1 MLFVESLS
9 APLTSL
15 PEARQR
21 IGQLQ
26 HALHQQQ
33 QTLRP
38 PPPEPTSC
46 CGRGCNGCVW
56 EGFYTAL
63 HHWQADALAMLQA
76 ASPGGVKTL
85 APPPAAPA

>member
-21 IGQLQ
+21 IGLPVVQGGVEALPDAAVTAPAAAAGGFGRWWAQRQLLLVQ
-26 HALHQQQ
+26 RVLQ
-33 QTLRP
+33 L
-38 PPPEPTSC
+38 
-46 CGRGCNGCVW
+46 
-56 EGFYTAL
+56 
-63 HHWQADALAMLQA
+63 ADALAMLQA

-85 APPPAAPA
+85 ARPPAAPA